1 MIKVYIDQ
9 QPLKS
14 AHAIRGI
21 GSYTRNLLDALRNQ
35 KEVLLVESPE
45 KADVIH
51 YPYFD
56 LFFNTLSS
64 TRKTSIVTIFDTIP
78 LIYPK
83 EFPTGIK
90 GKLSFWSQ
98 KGKLKRVDSI
108 ITISET
114 SKKDIIR
121 FLDVMPSKIHVIYLA
136 QGKEFKKVTNSV
148 AQVAAS
154 KYKLPSKFILYVGD
168 VNYNKNVVGL
178 IKAFACLK
186 SNINLVLVGKA
197 FENDIAETRE
207 IFHLIEKLKIKDK
220 VLIPGFVPGEDLVS
234 IYNLATVY
242 CQPSLYEGFGLP
254 VLEAM
259 ASGCSVVALAS
270 QALIEIGQEA
280 ALFADPKEHQDLASK
295 LDEVIN
301 NEELRDSLIKKG
313 LSHSSKFG
321 WEKVAEETIKVYND
335 SLKND

>member
-9 QPLKS
+9 KPLKS
-14 AHAIRGI
+14 AHAVRGI

-35 KEVLLVESPE
+35 KEILLVESPE

-56 LFFNTLSS
+56 LFFNTLSL
-64 TRKTSIVTIFDTIP
+64 TRKTNVVTIFDTIP

-83 EFPTGIK
+83 EFPVGIK

-98 KGKLKRVDSI
+98 KDKLKRVDSI

-114 SKKDIIR
+114 SKKDIIG
-121 FLDVMPSKIHVIYLA
+121 FLDVLPSKIHVIYLA
-136 QGKEFKKVTNSV
+136 QGKEFREVTSSV

-154 KYKLPSKFILYVGD
+154 KYKLPNKFILYVGD
-168 VNYNKNVVGL
+168 VNYNKNIVGL
-178 IKAFACLK
+178 IKAFACLN
-186 SNINLVLVGKA
+186 SDIDLVLVGKA

-207 IFHLIEKLKIKDK
+207 IFQLIEKLKIKDK
-220 VLIPGFVPGEDLVS
+220 VSIPGFVPGEDLVS

-259 ASGCSVVALAS
+259 ASGVPVVASKS
-270 QALIEIGQEA
+270 QALVEIAEGA
-280 ALFADPKEHQDLASK
+280 ALFADPNDPRDLASK
-295 LDEVIN
+295 IYEVMSN
-301 NEELRDSLIKKG
+301 RNLAVSLIKEG
-313 LSHSSKFG
+313 FSLSSKFS
-321 WEKVAEETIKVYND
+321 WENVAEETIEVYKTA
-335 SLKND
+335 KNG